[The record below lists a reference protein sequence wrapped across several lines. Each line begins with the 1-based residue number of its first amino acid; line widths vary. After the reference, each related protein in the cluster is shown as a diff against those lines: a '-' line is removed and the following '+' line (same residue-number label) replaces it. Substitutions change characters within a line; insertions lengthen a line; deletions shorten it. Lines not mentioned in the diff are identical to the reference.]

1 MKIITAFADKRI
13 LFTTLLLLTLAFSF
27 WSGSRVPALNEKAT
41 MGTEIDFNNLGF
53 NTVFEVQPEDPLIKR
68 VAYTTVNWV
77 DTNKK
82 GMTFGLLFAS
92 AIMTLFSLMTRRS
105 FNNGFANSALGLVI
119 GTPLGVCVN
128 CAAPIAAGMAA
139 SGSKIETTLAT
150 MISSPTMNVIV
161 LTILLSLFPFYLVAI
176 KLSLTLLFIL
186 FVIPMMT
193 RYFLKKEAETLDT
206 MHCGIAANSSC
217 PIPSV
222 DTADEATRSNS
233 FPALKWVV
241 VNYLKNLWF
250 VVRTTVPLMF
260 LAGFLGSLMIT
271 ILPWESIANIIP
283 ETNMFMTLLS
293 MTLVA
298 LVGVFLPVPIA
309 FDVII
314 CAVLLA
320 TGMPVKYVMVLL
332 FTLGVFS
339 VYSFFVV
346 SQSVS
351 KRAAFI
357 MFFILTGMG
366 VSSGIIAHQYEKIDI
381 QNKADFFIKFF
392 LTADNVSEPVYR
404 MKDVYK
410 VKTDQALLPELKS
423 NALTAEPLENISGL
437 EISQIAFS
445 RDDASLLDKN
455 SATLFT
461 EFSGDDFSMPIPG
474 RFSLFKMELPFLQ
487 GHGRGVST
495 GDVHN
500 DGRSDVLIRAEASL
514 MLYAN
519 KDGKKFVRQAIN
531 VSELSDLSITNA
543 ALIDINNDGWSDIF
557 LSSYVNGN
565 YLILND
571 HGSFEQKNFI
581 KLPNI
586 SESGMSLSAAFGDVD
601 RDGDLDIVLG
611 NWELGW
617 GEGTWIATDK
627 TRNVVLRN
635 NGNNKFS
642 VEPLP
647 GHPGIPTSIM
657 LSDFTNDGIL
667 DIVVGNDF
675 GAPDYFYTG
684 TGDGRFKMITIQDGI
699 FTHSTYDTMSIS
711 SADINNDLLPEI
723 YVAEIAYYDHNKE
736 FTNMLPEDA
745 CMELKA
751 GQQETCL
758 ENVKTQRLFSDI
770 KQKKRPQ
777 DCSKLKDS
785 TLSNE
790 CVMLFVARRPAANGG
805 FATQETCG
813 FLPKTWKAAR
823 SLCLSNLN
831 KAVVVPENEKA
842 ELIPQTRGAN
852 VLFVSDGNGKYIDRA
867 EEYGL
872 NYGGWAWNSKFADLN
887 NDEWQDLYI
896 ANGTLESQRRR
907 ESNYYFQNKQ
917 GKTFDNLTEES
928 GLKSRRSTSSFSYVD
943 LDNDGDIDVIA
954 VPQVGAAQVF
964 INNTNNSAHSIAF
977 SLNDEQGNR
986 SGIGSKLIIY
996 YGENSERHQMREVQ
1010 ASSGFIS
1017 FDDPTVYFGL
1027 NNYQNISRLEIVWSN
1042 GSKSEINRSLKSG
1055 HKYTISRKS
1064 SALAQVN
1071 AASDDATSETVAM
1084 SADTH

>member
-1 MKIITAFADKRI
+1 MKIITAFADKRV
-13 LFTTLLLLTLAFSF
+13 LFTSLLLLTLAFSF

-53 NTVFEVQPEDPLIKR
+53 NTVFEVQPEDPLVKR

-92 AIMTLFSLMTRRS
+92 AIMTLFSLMRRRS
-105 FNNGFANSALGLVI
+105 FDNGFANSALGLVI

-139 SGSKIETTLAT
+139 AGSKIETTLAT

-161 LTILLSLFPFYLVAI
+161 LTILLSLFPLYLVAI
-176 KLSLTLLFIL
+176 KLSLTLFFIL
-186 FVIPMMT
+186 FIIPMMT
-193 RYFLKKEAETLDT
+193 RYFLKKEAETVDLA
-206 MHCGIAANSSC
+206 HCGIAANSTC
-217 PIPSV
+217 PIPQV
-222 DTADEATRSNS
+222 DTSAEETKTNS
-233 FPALKWVV
+233 ILAMKWMV

-250 VVRTTVPLMF
+250 VVKTTVPLMF

-283 ETNMFMTLLS
+283 ETSLFMTLLS

-298 LVGVFLPVPIA
+298 LIGVFLPVPIA

-332 FTLGVFS
+332 FTLGIFS

-351 KRAAFI
+351 RRAALI
-357 MFFILTGMG
+357 MFFILAGMG
-366 VSSGIIAHQYEKIDI
+366 VSSGIIAHQYEKIDAR
-381 QNKADFFIKFF
+381 NKADFFVKFF
-392 LTADNVSEPVYR
+392 LTAENAIEPVYR
-404 MKDVYK
+404 MGEVYNIQNSAN
-410 VKTDQALLPELKS
+410 VVPELRS
-423 NALTAEPLENISGL
+423 NALKTSGV
-437 EISQIAFS
+437 AN
-445 RDDASLLDKN
+445 N
-455 SATLFT
+455 SNLSINKTSFAVANGAGANKGSMFT
-461 EFSGDDFSMPIPG
+461 EFTGDDFGMHIPD

-500 DGRSDVLIRAEASL
+500 DGRPDVLFRAEASL
-514 MLYAN
+514 LLYAN
-519 KDGKKFVRQAIN
+519 KDGRSFVRQPIN
-531 VSELSDLSITNA
+531 VKELAGLSITNA
-543 ALIDINNDGWSDIF
+543 AFVDINNDGWNDIF
-557 LSSYVNGN
+557 LSTYVNGN

-571 HGSFEQKNFI
+571 KGNFEQDNFI

-586 SESGMSLSAAFGDVD
+586 SDAGMSLSVAFGDID
-601 RDGDLDIVLG
+601 RDGDLDIILG

-617 GEGTWIATDK
+617 GEGTWIATDN
-627 TRNVVLRN
+627 TRNAILKN
-635 NGNNKFS
+635 TGNNQFS
-642 VEPLP
+642 VEELP

-657 LSDFTNDGIL
+657 LSDFSNDGVL
-667 DIVVGNDF
+667 DIVIGNDF

-684 TGDGRFKMITIQDGI
+684 TGDGSFKMITVQDEV

-711 SADINNDLLPEI
+711 SADINNDLVPEI
-723 YVAEIAYYDHNKE
+723 YVAEIAYYDHHKK
-736 FTNMLPEDA
+736 FTNILPEDA
-745 CMELKA
+745 CMELKV
-751 GQQETCL
+751 GQQDACL

-777 DCSKLKDS
+777 DCAKFKDPI
-785 TLSNE
+785 LSNE

-805 FATQETCG
+805 FATRETCA
-813 FLPKTWKAAR
+813 FLPETWKAAR
-823 SLCLSNLN
+823 SLCTSNLN
-831 KAVVVPENEKA
+831 EAVVVPEKEKA
-842 ELIPQTRGAN
+842 VLIPQTRGAN
-852 VLFVSDGNGKYIDRA
+852 VLFVSDGNGKFVDKAI
-867 EEYGL
+867 EYGL

-907 ESNYYFQNKQ
+907 ESNYYFENKKGQ
-917 GKTFDNLTEES
+917 KFENLTHES

-954 VPQVGAAQVF
+954 VPQIGKAQIF
-964 INNTNNSAHSIAF
+964 INNTNNSANSIAF
-977 SLNDEQGNR
+977 SLDDRRANR
-986 SGIGSKLIIY
+986 FGIGSKLIIY
-996 YGENSERHQMREVQ
+996 YGKDAERHQMREIQ

-1017 FDDPTVYFGL
+1017 FDDTTAYFGL
-1027 NNYQNISRLEIVWSN
+1027 NQYKGISRLEILWSD
-1042 GSKSEINRSLKSG
+1042 GTKSEVNERLASGNR
-1055 HKYTISRKS
+1055 YTISRGQ
-1064 SALAQVN
+1064 SAVSVLSQ
-1071 AASDDATSETVAM
+1071 SGTSIY
-1084 SADTH
+1084 

>member
-1 MKIITAFADKRI
+1 MKIITIFEDKRI
-13 LFTTLLLLTLAFSF
+13 LFTSLLLLTLAFSF

-82 GMTFGLLFAS
+82 GMSFGLLFAS
-92 AIMTLFSLMTRRS
+92 AIMTLFSLMRRRS

-139 SGSKIETTLAT
+139 AGSKIETTLAT

-161 LTILLSLFPFYLVAI
+161 LTILFSLFPFYLVVI
-176 KLSLTLLFIL
+176 KLSLTLIFIL
-186 FVIPMMT
+186 FIIPMMT
-193 RYFLKKEAETLDT
+193 RYFLKKETEKIDVA
-206 MHCGIAANSSC
+206 HCGITANSAC
-217 PIPSV
+217 PIPQV
-222 DTADEATRSNS
+222 DTSSEETKTNS
-233 FPALKWVV
+233 ILAIKWML

-250 VVRTTVPLMF
+250 VVKTTVPLMF

-283 ETNMFMTLLS
+283 ETSLFMTLLS

-298 LVGVFLPVPIA
+298 LIGVFLPVPIA

-332 FTLGVFS
+332 FTLGIFS

-351 KRAAFI
+351 RRAAFI
-357 MFFILTGMG
+357 MFFILAGMG
-366 VSSGIIAHQYEKIDI
+366 VSSGIIAHQYEKIDSK
-381 QNKADFFIKFF
+381 NKADFFIKFF
-392 LTADNVSEPVYR
+392 LTADNAIEPVYR
-404 MKDVYK
+404 MKEVYNIQDNMDVISEF
-410 VKTDQALLPELKS
+410 VKKPLK
-423 NALTAEPLENISGL
+423 A
-437 EISQIAFS
+437 
-445 RDDASLLDKN
+445 RMLDKN
-455 SATLFT
+455 IAGIEIKKVDF
-461 EFSGDDFSMPIPG
+461 EISGAGEGDMFVEYSGEKFGMVIPD

-500 DGRSDVLIRAEASL
+500 DGRPDVLFRAEASL
-514 MLYAN
+514 LLYAN
-519 KDGKKFVRQAIN
+519 KDGKAFVRQAIN
-531 VSELSDLSITNA
+531 VVELATLSITNA
-543 ALIDINNDGWSDIF
+543 AFVDINNDGWNDIF
-557 LSSYVNGN
+557 LSTYVNGN

-571 HGSFEQKNFI
+571 KGRFEQNNFI

-586 SESGMSLSAAFGDVD
+586 SEAGMSLSVAFGDID
-601 RDGDLDIVLG
+601 RDGDLDIILG

-617 GEGTWIATDK
+617 GAGTWIATDN
-627 TRNVVLRN
+627 TRNAILKN
-635 NGNNKFS
+635 IGNAQFS
-642 VEPLP
+642 VQELP

-657 LSDFTNDGIL
+657 LSDFTNDGVL
-667 DIVVGNDF
+667 DIAIGNDF

-684 TGDGRFKMITIQDGI
+684 EGDGRFKMITAQDAV

-711 SADINNDLLPEI
+711 SADINNDLVPEI
-723 YVAEIAYYDHNKE
+723 YVAEIAYYDHHKK
-736 FTNMLPEDA
+736 FINMLPEDA
-745 CMELKA
+745 CMELKIE
-751 GQQETCL
+751 QQKTCL
-758 ENVKTQRLFSDI
+758 ENVKIQRLFSDI

-777 DCSKLKDS
+777 DCEKFKDPA
-785 TLSNE
+785 LSNE

-805 FATQETCG
+805 FATRETCD
-813 FLPKTWKAAR
+813 FLPETWKAAR
-823 SLCLSNLN
+823 SLCTSNLN
-831 KAVVVPENEKA
+831 KAVVVPKDEKA
-842 ELIPQTRGAN
+842 MLIPQTRGSN
-852 VLFVSDGNGKYIDRA
+852 VLFVSDGNGKFVDRA
-867 EEYGL
+867 VEFGL

-896 ANGTLESQRRR
+896 VNGTLESQRRR
-907 ESNYYFQNKQ
+907 ESNYYFENKKGQ
-917 GKTFDNLTEES
+917 KFENLTHES

-954 VPQVGAAQVF
+954 VPQIGAAQIF
-964 INNTNNSAHSIAF
+964 INNMNDSARSIAF
-977 SLNDEQGNR
+977 SLDDGQANR
-986 SGIGSKLIIY
+986 FGIGSRLVIH
-996 YGENSERHQMREVQ
+996 YGKDAERHQMREVQ

-1017 FDDPTVYFGL
+1017 FDDTTAYFGL
-1027 NNYQNISRLEIVWSN
+1027 NQYESISRLEIYWSD
-1042 GSKSEINRSLKSG
+1042 GTKSEINAKLASG
-1055 HKYTISRKS
+1055 SRYIISREPV
-1064 SALAQVN
+1064 AVN
-1071 AASDDATSETVAM
+1071 ALMQSGPSM
-1084 SADTH
+1084 N